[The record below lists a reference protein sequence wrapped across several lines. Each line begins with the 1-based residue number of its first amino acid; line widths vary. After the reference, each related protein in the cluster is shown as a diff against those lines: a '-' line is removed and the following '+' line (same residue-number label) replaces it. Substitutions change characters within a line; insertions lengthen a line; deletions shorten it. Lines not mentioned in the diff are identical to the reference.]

1 MQTLY
6 YCATGDAEHFNEF
19 GETDSIFEALC
30 SYYDAINHPDEDDEE
45 VEIGYYTVDD
55 NDFKDDYVTLMYH
68 IFEDK
73 E

>member
-6 YCATGDAEHFNEF
+6 YCATGDDEHFNEF

-30 SYYDAINHPDEDDEE
+30 SYHDAINHPEEGELE
-45 VEIGYYTVDD
+45 VEMGYYTII
-55 NDFKDDYVTLMYH
+55 NDMKDDYITLMNH
-68 IFEDK
+68 IFDE